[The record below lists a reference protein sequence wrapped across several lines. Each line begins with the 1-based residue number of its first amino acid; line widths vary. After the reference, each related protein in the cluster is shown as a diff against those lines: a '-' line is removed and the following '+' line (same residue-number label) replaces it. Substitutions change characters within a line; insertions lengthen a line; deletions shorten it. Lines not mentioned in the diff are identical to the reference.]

1 MPSASTCSPGSSRS
15 SPGLEVRRLGRIA
28 YGEALALQ
36 EELRAKRGAGAIPDT
51 VLLLEHP
58 DVITFG
64 RSARAGTALLG
75 DEELRRD
82 GYDVF
87 RVSRGGDVT
96 WHGPGQLV
104 GYPILDL
111 EARGR
116 DVHRYLRELEA
127 VLIAALGD
135 LGISAL
141 RRDGFAG
148 VWLDEWRKIA
158 SIGVG
163 VRHWLT
169 IHGFALNVCC
179 DLSRFGAIVPC
190 GLPGV
195 RMVSASS
202 VLGRPVPLAEATD
215 RVEARLRQ
223 VFA

>member
-1 MPSASTCSPGSSRS
+1 MRS
-15 SPGLEVRRLGRIA
+15 QGIEVRRLGRVR
-28 YGEALALQ
+28 YGEALELQ
-36 EELRAKRGAGAIPDT
+36 EDLRRERGEGKACDT

-64 RSARAGTALLG
+64 RSAKPGTALLA
-75 DEELRRD
+75 DSELRAA
-82 GYDVF
+82 GYEVF
-87 RVSRGGDVT
+87 RVNRGGDVT

-111 EARGR
+111 ESRGR
-116 DVHRYLRELEA
+116 DVHRYLRQLEA
-127 VLIAALGD
+127 ALIAALAD
-135 LGISAL
+135 LGIEAR

-148 VWLDEWRKIA
+148 VWLDEIRKIA

-179 DLSRFGAIVPC
+179 DLQRFSAIVPC

-195 RMVSASS
+195 RMVSVSS
-202 VLGRPVPLAEATD
+202 VLGREVSIEEAAA
-215 RVEARLRQ
+215 RVETRLVE
-223 VFA
+223 VFG

>member
-1 MPSASTCSPGSSRS
+1 
-15 SPGLEVRRLGRIA
+15 VRQLGRVA

-36 EELRAKRGAGAIPDT
+36 EELRRERGAGAIPDT

-64 RSARAGTALLG
+64 SAARSGNALVG
-75 DEELRRD
+75 EAELRAR
-82 GYDVF
+82 GYEVF
-87 RVSRGGDVT
+87 RVNRGGDVT

-111 EARGR
+111 GARGR
-116 DVHRYLRELEA
+116 DVHRYLRQLEA
-127 VLIAALGD
+127 ALIAALGD
-135 LGISAL
+135 LGIAAI

-163 VRHWLT
+163 VRQWLT

-179 DLSRFGAIVPC
+179 DLERFAVIVPC

-195 RMVSASS
+195 KMVSASS
-202 VLGRPVPLAEATD
+202 VLGRPVALEEART
-215 RVEARLRQ
+215 RVDARLREA
-223 VFA
+223 FA